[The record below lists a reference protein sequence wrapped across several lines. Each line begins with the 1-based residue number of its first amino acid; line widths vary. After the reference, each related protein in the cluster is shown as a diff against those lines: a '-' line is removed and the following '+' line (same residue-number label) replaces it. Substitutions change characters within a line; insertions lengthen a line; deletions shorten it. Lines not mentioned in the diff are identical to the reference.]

1 MLKLKHNIEGCA
13 TEDTKLA
20 PGQGC
25 VAWQRTLDFCLS
37 FAETNQRSCN
47 YGTFSLRTFGAEVL
61 FSEWYVPGP
70 GEF

>member
-20 PGQGC
+20 PGQG
-25 VAWQRTLDFCLS
+25 WGQSTLDFCFS

-47 YGTFSLRTFGAEVL
+47 YGIFSLRTFGAEVL